1 MNTIPINK
9 ILLDKITYNYLYNN
23 CIKNIEGSNISR
35 LPIKYDN
42 FNKELDKN
50 KIDNLK
56 KSIIKTKSNK
66 GIAVEKFL
74 DTSFYKIIDN
84 RELLVLSLCNN
95 EPQINAKIINK
106 ETKIVSKKSS
116 KIKTAKKTSRK
127 RLKKTS
133 RKRSKKTSRKKSKK

>member
-23 CIKNIEGSNISR
+23 CIKNIQGTNISR

-50 KIDNLK
+50 KIDSLK
-56 KSIIKTKSNK
+56 KSIIKTNYNK
-66 GIAVEKFL
+66 GITVEKFL

-106 ETKIVSKKSS
+106 QTKIVSKKSS
-116 KIKTAKKTSRK
+116 KIKNIKKTS
-127 RLKKTS
+127 KKTTRKSS
-133 RKRSKKTSRKKSKK
+133 RKSSRKKSKK

>member
-9 ILLDKITYNYLYNN
+9 ILLDKITSNYLDNN
-23 CIKNIEGSNISR
+23 CIKNIKGSNISR

-56 KSIIKTKSNK
+56 KSIIKTNSNK
-66 GIAVEKFL
+66 GIIVEKFL

-106 ETKIVSKKSS
+106 
-116 KIKTAKKTSRK
+116 KIKITSKKTSRK
-127 RLKKTS
+127 SS
-133 RKRSKKTSRKKSKK
+133 RKRSKKSSRKSSKKTLRKKSKK